1 MNDALLN
8 VLRSVD
14 TPTVCNAIEAAQG
27 KRGFNNFT
35 KATMVASAPEE
46 KSVVGYALTAKIA
59 ATSAPEESTESLKE
73 RRMAYYKYMA
83 EGQRP
88 SVAVIEDCD
97 FPNCVGAFWGEINT
111 TVHNIIRNYVREENI
126 YRGKNIIIVETVKEY
141 VKKVIELDKRT
152 LEKGNELKIIAVE
165 KEFEDEIKEGRKKYK
180 IRGKIDRIDE
190 LNGDVRVID
199 YKSGK
204 KISKRNLTIKNSEE
218 LTKEKG
224 IYNLQLLIYILGIR
238 GEFNEKIIK
247 SGIINLKN
255 IRDGV
260 LEGVFNGNTAL
271 SNNEMENYKKEIIMI
286 ITNILDKNKLFK
298 N

>member
-27 KRGFNNFT
+27 ERGFNSFT

-59 ATSAPEESTESLKE
+59 ATSAPDEPAESLKE

-111 TVHNIIRNYVREENI
+111 TVHKGFGVSGVVTNGVVRDLGDLPTGFPVIAGSIGPSHAFVHVREF
-126 YRGKNIIIVETVKEY
+126 GKPVSVFG
-141 VKKVIELDKRT
+141 L
-152 LEKGNELKIIAVE
+152 AVE
-165 KEFEDEIKEGRKKYK
+165 EGDLVHADRHGALVIPSLVIPSLQHAIEKLIATERLVLDPASKPDFDFEAFAKAWAAFEAAR
-180 IRGKIDRIDE
+180 
-190 LNGDVRVID
+190 
-199 YKSGK
+199 
-204 KISKRNLTIKNSEE
+204 T
-218 LTKEKG
+218 
-224 IYNLQLLIYILGIR
+224 
-238 GEFNEKIIK
+238 
-247 SGIINLKN
+247 
-255 IRDGV
+255 
-260 LEGVFNGNTAL
+260 
-271 SNNEMENYKKEIIMI
+271 
-286 ITNILDKNKLFK
+286 
-298 N
+298 